1 MNPGRLP
8 LQDHRPGGL
17 RLLPLLN
24 NAKNRDRVSQ
34 DEEENLLVLQTPRRA
49 PDSRIHLWFPVE
61 FARFS

>member
-34 DEEENLLVLQTPRRA
+34 DEEENLLVLR
-49 PDSRIHLWFPVE
+49 DSTQSTRVSDPFVVS
-61 FARFS
+61 R